1 MASIMLQ
8 ELQTL
13 ALVGLLVSTY
23 YLTVGCKNLG
33 ESMPLES
40 SNISGKV
47 EGMTEVLN
55 DISTLLDEALDSFAG
70 VAGESSTQSPPD
82 LMTAVLNSFMSGM
95 TSPKNHAAPKEPQE
109 WEVLPPNPTPKN
121 ETENE
126 SN

>member
-1 MASIMLQ
+1 MLQ

-70 VAGESSTQSPPD
+70 VTTNQNAPMPSSPIEM
-82 LMTAVLNSFMSGM
+82 LLASFMSKINQPAQHG
-95 TSPKNHAAPKEPQE
+95 NPQE
-109 WEVLPPNPTPKN
+109 PEDWEVLPPNDTQTK
-121 ETENE
+121 EQTEIIP
-126 SN
+126 